1 MIWKPHVTVAA
12 IIEHDGRFLMVEE
25 RSEGRLVYNQPA
37 GHLDEGEG
45 LIAAAIRETLEET
58 AWRFMPTA
66 LIGLYRWQHPQ
77 KGNTYLRVCFAGTC
91 HDHDPLR
98 PLDKGI
104 VRARWMSRAEL
115 MAHAERLRSPLVIQC
130 IDDYLAGKR
139 YPLDIIHDLHLHE
152 NAQQRDSAAA

>member
-58 AWRFMPTA
+58 AWQFMPTA

-104 VRARWMSRAEL
+104 VRALWMSRAEL
-115 MAHAERLRSPLVIQC
+115 MAQAERLRSPLVMQC

>member
-58 AWRFMPTA
+58 AWQFMPTA

-104 VRARWMSRAEL
+104 VRALWMSRAEL